1 MMWEGEKALELE
13 GWRKDR
19 REKHCLEGERRT
31 ESRQGQSGGGEEKKL
46 SMCLCVRDE
55 EWRIQS
61 CSLAPGT
68 TFLSAMA
75 SLSAKCTF
83 DASPRMLL

>member
-1 MMWEGEKALELE
+1 MGGREGVGVGRMEK
-13 GWRKDR
+13 RQKR
-19 REKHCLEGERRT
+19 KHCLEGERRT